1 MTLKRRNL
9 EIENRD
15 YAYIGIDFDNTVV
28 SDLFPEVGLSLGA
41 EPILKKLIANGHKL
55 ILWTVRSG
63 EALDK
68 AVDWFKQNDIE
79 LFGINENPEF
89 EGDEQ
94 ARKIYCDLYI
104 DDRSLGIQY
113 DAFFDAPRNKV
124 MRVVNWDSMREQLK
138 LLNLI

>member
-68 AVDWFKQNDIE
+68 AVDWFKQMILNCLVSMRI
-79 LFGINENPEF
+79 LN
-89 EGDEQ
+89 
-94 ARKIYCDLYI
+94 L
-104 DDRSLGIQY
+104 
-113 DAFFDAPRNKV
+113 KV
-124 MRVVNWDSMREQLK
+124 MNKQEKSIVTCILMTVHLEFNMMLSLM
-138 LLNLI
+138 LLGTES

>member
-55 ILWTVRSG
+55 ILWTIRSG

-94 ARKIYCDLYI
+94 ARKSIVTCILMTVHLEFNMML
-104 DDRSLGIQY
+104 SL
-113 DAFFDAPRNKV
+113 
-124 MRVVNWDSMREQLK
+124 M
-138 LLNLI
+138 LLGTES